1 MIGSTMQPLEPT
13 VEQSSAEQL
22 RAEPALSV
30 HARRSAAVKVLQTA
44 GLPSSRAENWR
55 YAKLRAFQSAR
66 FFSSVASINA
76 LQLQLPL
83 PELLPDFC
91 RIVFI
96 DGHLAADLS
105 SQLPPPITLKSGI
118 EKFAE
123 HAWDESAIDNRFAVL
138 NAAFASQEWTL
149 QIAATEEPSKIELLF
164 VTRRSAQEGISYP
177 RLKIEVSE
185 NTKLYLVERHVS
197 DTEFASLI
205 NGALAVRLA
214 ERAELTHAR
223 LQQLTAQ
230 ATWLDTTHAELA
242 SDSVYRLQLLNL
254 EASAT
259 RSTTRI
265 ALQGQ
270 RARFDLQAAAL
281 GRQQQVHDL
290 YLNVQ
295 HLAEH
300 TESRQ
305 TFRGIAENRAVCAC
319 NSKVVVQTAAT
330 DSHAQQ
336 NLRGLNLS
344 AEAEIALRPQLQ
356 IHTDEVRCSHGATT
370 GKLDENMLFYLLSR
384 GIEREAAEHILK
396 WVFVESVVSAIQIPA
411 IRAEIERAV
420 ATRMGHLSILEPQS

>member
-1 MIGSTMQPLEPT
+1 MIGSTMQPPEPT
-13 VEQSSAEQL
+13 LEQPSAGQPRTE
-22 RAEPALSV
+22 APLSAHV
-30 HARRSAAVKVLQTA
+30 RRSAAVQVLQTS

-66 FFSSVASINA
+66 FFSSVATINA

-83 PELLPDFC
+83 PEQLTDFC

-96 DGHLAADLS
+96 DGHLATDLCS
-105 SQLPPPITLKSGI
+105 ALPEQLVIKSGI

-149 QIAATEEPSKIELLF
+149 QIGAAKEPLKIELLF
-164 VTRRSAQEGISYP
+164 VAQRSAQEGISYP
-177 RLKIEVSE
+177 RLKIEVSD
-185 NTKLYLVERHVS
+185 NTKVYLVERHIS
-197 DTEFASLI
+197 DTEFSSLI
-205 NGALAVRLA
+205 NGALALRLA
-214 ERAELTHAR
+214 VRAELTHVR

-242 SDSVYRLQLLNL
+242 ADSRYQLQLINL

-270 RARFDLQAAAL
+270 RARFDLQAVAL
-281 GRQQQVHDL
+281 GKQQQVHDL
-290 YLNVQ
+290 FLNVQ

-319 NSKVVVQTAAT
+319 NSKVVVQAPAVN
-330 DSHAQQ
+330 SQAQQ

-396 WVFVESVVSAIQIPA
+396 WVFIETLVSAIEIPA
-411 IRAEIERAV
+411 LRAQIERAA
-420 ATRMGHLSILEPQS
+420 ATRMGHLGVLESQS